1 MARRN
6 KLMKFAEMRSFPNV
20 YQNFDPKD
28 PKLLGLNDEYYQL
41 KGNWSKQHFENDHP
55 ITLELGCG
63 RGEYSLALA
72 KMFPERNF
80 IGVDI
85 KGARIWKGA
94 TIAMENGLN
103 NIAFLRTKIEQIQ
116 LFFDTNEVDEIWITF
131 PDPFTAKENRR
142 LTAPV
147 FLDRYRQFLKQG
159 HAVHLK
165 TDAISLYD
173 YTKEI
178 LAERSDITIEED
190 NPDIYVKEVSE
201 ILNVKTYYEKM
212 WLAEGKK
219 ITYLRFILK

>member
-28 PKLLGLNDEYYQL
+28 PKLLGINDEYFQL
-41 KGNWSKQHFENDHP
+41 KGQWAEKHFKNNNP

-72 KMFPERNF
+72 QMYPERNF

-94 TIAMENGLN
+94 TIATEKGLS
-103 NIAFLRTKIEQIQ
+103 NIAFLRTKIEQID
-116 LFFDTNEVDEIWITF
+116 LFFGPNEVEEIWITF
-131 PDPFTAKENRR
+131 PDPFVAKENRR
-142 LTAPV
+142 MTAHS
-147 FLDRYRQFLKQG
+147 FLDRYKKFLKQG
-159 HAVHLK
+159 HTVNLK
-165 TDAISLYD
+165 TDAISLYEF
-173 YTKEI
+173 TKEV
-178 LAERSDITIEED
+178 LADRKDVEIQEDNSDI
-190 NPDIYVKEVSE
+190 YAGEVSE
-201 ILNVKTYYEKM
+201 ILNVKTYYEKI

-219 ITYLRFILK
+219 ITYLRFILN

>member
-1 MARRN
+1 MSKKN
-6 KLMKFAEMRSFPNV
+6 KLQKFADLLTFPNV
-20 YQNFDPKD
+20 YENFDPRYPELIGVD
-28 PKLLGLNDEYYQL
+28 GEPVDL
-41 KGNWSKQHFENDHP
+41 KGKWSEKHFKNDNP
-55 ITLELGCG
+55 IVLELACG
-63 RGEYSLALA
+63 KGHYTIGLA
-72 KMFPERNF
+72 KRFPDKNF

-94 TIAMENGLN
+94 TIAMENGLD

-190 NPDIYVKEVSE
+190 NPDIYAKEVSE